1 MTFNPNIPQS
11 ADIPSQSQGQ
21 ILTNFQELNTVFDV
35 DHVPFD
41 DATAVNRGKHD
52 QSTYIE
58 LGADPATLS
67 DEVAFY
73 SKDSGGNS
81 RLFMR
86 QESSGTVIQM
96 SGDDPVNAASSGSTF
111 LPGGLIYAWN
121 RETVSNNTV
130 VTVSA
135 VTNIHQVVITIED
148 GSATPQSRV
157 YVFNITGNTY
167 QTKVPTGGSAVIRW
181 MVVGN

>member
-1 MTFNPNIPQS
+1 MSFNPNIPQS
-11 ADIPSQSQGQ
+11 SDIPSQSQGQ
-21 ILTNFQELNTVFDV
+21 ILTNFQQLNTVFDV
-35 DHVPFD
+35 DHVPFN

-58 LGADPATLS
+58 LSVDPATLA
-67 DEVAFY
+67 DEVSFY

-96 SGDDPVNAASSGSTF
+96 SGEDPVNAASSGSTF
-111 LPGGLIYAWN
+111 LAGGLIYAWN
-121 RETVSNNTV
+121 RETVSNNTT

-135 VTNIHQVVITIED
+135 VTNIHQVVLTIED
-148 GSATPQSRV
+148 ASATPMSRV
-157 YVFNITGNTY
+157 YVFSVAGNTFR
-167 QTKVPTGGSAVIRW
+167 TKVPTGGSAVIRW